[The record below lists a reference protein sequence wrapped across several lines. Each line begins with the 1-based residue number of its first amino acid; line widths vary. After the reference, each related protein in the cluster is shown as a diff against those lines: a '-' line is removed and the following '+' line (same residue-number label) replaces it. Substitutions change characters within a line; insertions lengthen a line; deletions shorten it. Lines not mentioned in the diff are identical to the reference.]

1 MWFFFKKND
10 SGCAISAEDHTLGP
24 VLCRIL
30 DEIHAHLPAL
40 GLGCRVCLCIIA
52 ASEFRRVQRIPM
64 KTIELDDDLYFYIAS
79 QTRHIGESASD
90 ILRRLLEHPTHIAV
104 PPAEPVAIAQP
115 RVVADPIG
123 LQALLDSGELQKE
136 EKSINRFML
145 VLSTLYR
152 DDPVGFTQATEI
164 KGRKRVYFS
173 QDPEALRA
181 SGSTTKPKPVPE
193 TPFWVITNTNTS
205 RKQNMVAQLMA
216 SMGYGEEV
224 IAQVCSAI

>member
-1 MWFFFKKND
+1 
-10 SGCAISAEDHTLGP
+10 
-24 VLCRIL
+24 
-30 DEIHAHLPAL
+30 
-40 GLGCRVCLCIIA
+40 
-52 ASEFRRVQRIPM
+52 M

-90 ILRRLLEHPTHIAV
+90 ILRRLLEQ
-104 PPAEPVAIAQP
+104 PARQASPVAAEVTAP
-115 RVVADPIG
+115 SPTMADAMG
-123 LQALLDSGELQKE
+123 LETLLDSGELQKE
-136 EKSINRFML
+136 EKSINRFMQ

-173 QDPEALRA
+173 RDPDALRA
-181 SGSTTKPKPVPE
+181 SGSTTKPKQVPQ

-216 SMGYGEEV
+216 SMGYGDEV
-224 IAQVCSAI
+224 IARVCGAI

>member
-1 MWFFFKKND
+1 
-10 SGCAISAEDHTLGP
+10 
-24 VLCRIL
+24 
-30 DEIHAHLPAL
+30 
-40 GLGCRVCLCIIA
+40 
-52 ASEFRRVQRIPM
+52 M

-90 ILRRLLEHPTHIAV
+90 ILRRLLEQPAHQRMPVTEHVAV
-104 PPAEPVAIAQP
+104 AQP
-115 RVVADPIG
+115 SAVATRQG

-136 EKSINRFML
+136 EKSINRFMQ

-173 QDPEALRA
+173 RDPEALRA

-224 IAQVCSAI
+224 IAQVCGAI

>member
-1 MWFFFKKND
+1 
-10 SGCAISAEDHTLGP
+10 
-24 VLCRIL
+24 
-30 DEIHAHLPAL
+30 
-40 GLGCRVCLCIIA
+40 
-52 ASEFRRVQRIPM
+52 M

-90 ILRRLLEHPTHIAV
+90 ILRRLLEQPTHITV
-104 PPAEPVAIAQP
+104 PVAEPVDLPQP

-136 EKSINRFML
+136 EKSINRFMQ

-181 SGSTTKPKPVPE
+181 SGSTTKPKPVPQ

>member
-1 MWFFFKKND
+1 
-10 SGCAISAEDHTLGP
+10 
-24 VLCRIL
+24 
-30 DEIHAHLPAL
+30 
-40 GLGCRVCLCIIA
+40 
-52 ASEFRRVQRIPM
+52 M

-90 ILRRLLEHPTHIAV
+90 ILRRLLEQPARIQAT
-104 PPAEPVAIAQP
+104 PPASVLADVSCTEPQP
-115 RVVADPIG
+115 AAGGEALTRLLASG
-123 LQALLDSGELQKE
+123 ALQQE
-136 EKSINRFML
+136 EKSINRFMML
-145 VLSTLYR
+145 LSTLYR
-152 DDPVGFTQATEI
+152 DDPAGFTQATEI

-216 SMGYGEEV
+216 SMGYDEAL
-224 IAQVCSAI
+224 IAEACALV

>member
-1 MWFFFKKND
+1 ML
-10 SGCAISAEDHTLGP
+10 SGSAISAADHTLGP
-24 VLCRIL
+24 LLCRIL
-30 DEIHAHLPAL
+30 GEIHVHLPAPC
-40 GLGCRVCLCIIA
+40 LGCRVCLCIIA

-90 ILRRLLEHPTHIAV
+90 ILRRLLEQPAHQRV
-104 PPAEPVAIAQP
+104 PVAEPVAVAQP
-115 RVVADPIG
+115 STVATQQG

-152 DDPVGFTQATEI
+152 DNPEGFTQATEI

-224 IAQVCSAI
+224 IAQVCGAI

>member
-1 MWFFFKKND
+1 
-10 SGCAISAEDHTLGP
+10 
-24 VLCRIL
+24 
-30 DEIHAHLPAL
+30 
-40 GLGCRVCLCIIA
+40 
-52 ASEFRRVQRIPM
+52 M

-90 ILRRLLEHPTHIAV
+90 ILRRLLEQPAHERV
-104 PPAEPVAIAQP
+104 PVAEPVAVVQP
-115 RVVADPIG
+115 SAVATQQG
-123 LQALLDSGELQKE
+123 LQTLLDSGELQKE
-136 EKSINRFML
+136 EKSINRFMQ

-173 QDPEALRA
+173 RDPEALRA

-193 TPFWVITNTNTS
+193 TPFWVISNTNTS

-216 SMGYGEEV
+216 SMGYDEEM

>member
-1 MWFFFKKND
+1 
-10 SGCAISAEDHTLGP
+10 
-24 VLCRIL
+24 
-30 DEIHAHLPAL
+30 
-40 GLGCRVCLCIIA
+40 
-52 ASEFRRVQRIPM
+52 M

-90 ILRRLLEHPTHIAV
+90 ILRRLLEQPANQV
-104 PPAEPVAIAQP
+104 APVAEPVTTAQP
-115 RVVADPIG
+115 HAVADAMG
-123 LQALLDSGELQKE
+123 LEALLDSGELQKE
-136 EKSINRFML
+136 EKSINRFMQ

-173 QDPEALRA
+173 RDPEALRA

-205 RKQNMVAQLMA
+205 RKQNMVAQLMT
-216 SMGYGEEV
+216 SMGYGGEV
-224 IAQVCSAI
+224 IARVCGAI

>member
-1 MWFFFKKND
+1 ML
-10 SGCAISAEDHTLGP
+10 SGSAISAADHTLDP
-24 VLCRIL
+24 LLCRIL
-30 DEIHAHLPAL
+30 DEIHVHLPAPC
-40 GLGCRVCLCIIA
+40 LGCRVCLCIIA

-90 ILRRLLEHPTHIAV
+90 ILRRLLEQPAHQGV
-104 PPAEPVAIAQP
+104 PVAEPVAVAQP
-115 RVVADPIG
+115 SAVATRQG

-152 DDPVGFTQATEI
+152 DNPEGFTQATEI

-224 IAQVCSAI
+224 IAKVCGAI

>member
-1 MWFFFKKND
+1 MP
-10 SGCAISAEDHTLGP
+10 SGLAISAADHTLGQL
-24 VLCRIL
+24 LCRIL
-30 DEIHAHLPAL
+30 DEIHVHLPAPC
-40 GLGCRVCLCIIA
+40 LGCRVCLCIIA

-90 ILRRLLEHPTHIAV
+90 ILRRLLEQPAHQGV
-104 PPAEPVAIAQP
+104 PVAEPVAVAQP
-115 RVVADPIG
+115 STVATQQG

-136 EKSINRFML
+136 EKSINRFMQ

-224 IAQVCSAI
+224 IAQVCGAI

>member
-1 MWFFFKKND
+1 MPLR
-10 SGCAISAEDHTLGP
+10 SAISAADHTLGP
-24 VLCRIL
+24 LLCRIL
-30 DEIHAHLPAL
+30 DEIHVHLPAPP
-40 GLGCRVCLCIIA
+40 LGCRVCLCIIA

-90 ILRRLLEHPTHIAV
+90 ILRRLLEQPAQGAASAAV
-104 PPAEPVAIAQP
+104 AEPAVAAPP
-115 RVVADPIG
+115 RAVAAPQG
-123 LQALLDSGELQKE
+123 LQALLDSGELQQE
-136 EKSINRFML
+136 EKSINRFMQ

-173 QDPEALRA
+173 RDPEALRA

-205 RKQNMVAQLMA
+205 RKQNMVAQLMS
-216 SMGYGEEV
+216 SMGYGDEV
-224 IAQVCSAI
+224 IAQVCGAI

>member
-1 MWFFFKKND
+1 MVFFQKND
-10 SGCAISAEDHTLGP
+10 PGSAISAGDHTPGP

-30 DEIHAHLPAL
+30 KEIHAHLPAPP
-40 GLGCRVCLCIIA
+40 LGCRVCLCIIA

-64 KTIELDDDLYFYIAS
+64 KTIELDDDLYFFIAS

-90 ILRRLLEHPTHIAV
+90 ILRRLLEQPVKAGTTV
-104 PPAEPVAIAQP
+104 PVAPVAQP
-115 RVVADPIG
+115 QPLADAMG
-123 LQALLDSGELQKE
+123 LEALLDSDELQKE

-152 DDPVGFTQATEI
+152 DNPDSFTQATEI

-181 SGSTTKPKPVPE
+181 SGSTTKPKQVPD

-216 SMGYGEEV
+216 SMGYDE
-224 IAQVCSAI
+224 ALTARVCGAV

>member
-1 MWFFFKKND
+1 
-10 SGCAISAEDHTLGP
+10 
-24 VLCRIL
+24 
-30 DEIHAHLPAL
+30 
-40 GLGCRVCLCIIA
+40 
-52 ASEFRRVQRIPM
+52 M

-90 ILRRLLEHPTHIAV
+90 ILRRLLEQPAHQGV
-104 PPAEPVAIAQP
+104 PVAEPAAVAQP
-115 RVVADPIG
+115 SAVATRQG

-136 EKSINRFML
+136 EKSINRFMQ

-173 QDPEALRA
+173 RDPEALRA

-224 IAQVCSAI
+224 IAQVCGAI

>member
-1 MWFFFKKND
+1 
-10 SGCAISAEDHTLGP
+10 
-24 VLCRIL
+24 
-30 DEIHAHLPAL
+30 
-40 GLGCRVCLCIIA
+40 
-52 ASEFRRVQRIPM
+52 M

-90 ILRRLLEHPTHIAV
+90 ILRRLLEQ
-104 PPAEPVAIAQP
+104 PANQAAPVAAPVTTAQP
-115 RVVADPIG
+115 HAVADAMG
-123 LQALLDSGELQKE
+123 LEALLDSGELQKE
-136 EKSINRFML
+136 EKSINRFMQ

-173 QDPEALRA
+173 RDPDALRA

-205 RKQNMVAQLMA
+205 RKQNMVAQLMT
-216 SMGYGEEV
+216 SMGYGDEV
-224 IAQVCSAI
+224 IARVCGAI

>member
-1 MWFFFKKND
+1 
-10 SGCAISAEDHTLGP
+10 
-24 VLCRIL
+24 
-30 DEIHAHLPAL
+30 
-40 GLGCRVCLCIIA
+40 
-52 ASEFRRVQRIPM
+52 M

-90 ILRRLLEHPTHIAV
+90 ILRRLLEQ
-104 PPAEPVAIAQP
+104 PARQASPVSEPVTAAP
-115 RVVADPIG
+115 SPTVADAMG
-123 LQALLDSGELQKE
+123 LDTLLDSGELQKE
-136 EKSINRFML
+136 EKSINRFMQ

-173 QDPEALRA
+173 RDPDALRA
-181 SGSTTKPKPVPE
+181 SGSTTKPKQVPQ

-216 SMGYGEEV
+216 SMGYGDEV
-224 IAQVCSAI
+224 IARVCGAI

>member
-1 MWFFFKKND
+1 M
-10 SGCAISAEDHTLGP
+10 
-24 VLCRIL
+24 
-30 DEIHAHLPAL
+30 
-40 GLGCRVCLCIIA
+40 
-52 ASEFRRVQRIPM
+52 
-64 KTIELDDDLYFYIAS
+64 
-79 QTRHIGESASD
+79 
-90 ILRRLLEHPTHIAV
+90 
-104 PPAEPVAIAQP
+104 
-115 RVVADPIG
+115 
-123 LQALLDSGELQKE
+123 LDSGELQKE
-136 EKSINRFML
+136 DKSINRFML

-152 DDPVGFTQATEI
+152 DNPEGFTRATEI

-224 IAQVCSAI
+224 IAQVCGAI

>member
-1 MWFFFKKND
+1 MP
-10 SGCAISAEDHTLGP
+10 SGSAISAADHTLGP
-24 VLCRIL
+24 LLCRIL
-30 DEIHAHLPAL
+30 DEIHVHLPAPC
-40 GLGCRVCLCIIA
+40 LGCRVCLCIIA

-90 ILRRLLEHPTHIAV
+90 ILRRLLEQPAHQGV
-104 PPAEPVAIAQP
+104 PVAEPVAVAQP
-115 RVVADPIG
+115 SAVATQQG

-152 DDPVGFTQATEI
+152 DNPEGFTQATEI

-173 QDPEALRA
+173 RDPEALRA

-224 IAQVCSAI
+224 IVQVCGAI

>member
-1 MWFFFKKND
+1 MP
-10 SGCAISAEDHTLGP
+10 SGSAISAADHTLGP
-24 VLCRIL
+24 LLCRIL
-30 DEIHAHLPAL
+30 DEIHVHLPAPC
-40 GLGCRVCLCIIA
+40 LGCRVCLCIIA

-90 ILRRLLEHPTHIAV
+90 ILRRLLEQPAQRAASAAV
-104 PPAEPVAIAQP
+104 AEPAPAAPPRAVAAPQ
-115 RVVADPIG
+115 G
-123 LQALLDSGELQKE
+123 LQALLDSGELQQE
-136 EKSINRFML
+136 EKSINRFMQ

-224 IAQVCSAI
+224 IAQVCGAI

>member
-1 MWFFFKKND
+1 
-10 SGCAISAEDHTLGP
+10 
-24 VLCRIL
+24 
-30 DEIHAHLPAL
+30 
-40 GLGCRVCLCIIA
+40 
-52 ASEFRRVQRIPM
+52 M

-90 ILRRLLEHPTHIAV
+90 ILRPLLEQPVKAGTTV
-104 PPAEPVAIAQP
+104 PAAPVVQP
-115 RVVADPIG
+115 QSLADAMG
-123 LQALLDSGELQKE
+123 LEALLDSDELQKE

-152 DDPVGFTQATEI
+152 DNPDSFTQATEI

-173 QDPEALRA
+173 RDPEALRA
-181 SGSTTKPKPVPE
+181 SGSTTKPKQVPD

-216 SMGYGEEV
+216 SMGYDE
-224 IAQVCSAI
+224 ALTARVCGAV

>member
-1 MWFFFKKND
+1 
-10 SGCAISAEDHTLGP
+10 
-24 VLCRIL
+24 
-30 DEIHAHLPAL
+30 
-40 GLGCRVCLCIIA
+40 
-52 ASEFRRVQRIPM
+52 M

-90 ILRRLLEHPTHIAV
+90 ILRRLLEQ
-104 PPAEPVAIAQP
+104 PANQAASVTEPVTTAQP
-115 RVVADPIG
+115 HAVADAMG
-123 LQALLDSGELQKE
+123 LEALLDSGELQKE
-136 EKSINRFML
+136 EKSINRFMQ

-173 QDPEALRA
+173 RDPDALRA

-205 RKQNMVAQLMA
+205 RKQNMVAQLMT
-216 SMGYGEEV
+216 SMGYGDEV
-224 IAQVCSAI
+224 IARVCGAI

>member
-1 MWFFFKKND
+1 
-10 SGCAISAEDHTLGP
+10 
-24 VLCRIL
+24 
-30 DEIHAHLPAL
+30 
-40 GLGCRVCLCIIA
+40 
-52 ASEFRRVQRIPM
+52 M

-90 ILRRLLEHPTHIAV
+90 ILRRLLEQPVRQNLPVAAQVAAV
-104 PPAEPVAIAQP
+104 PSPT
-115 RVVADPIG
+115 VADTMG

-136 EKSINRFML
+136 EKSINRFMQ

-152 DDPVGFTQATEI
+152 DNPEGFTQATEI

-173 QDPEALRA
+173 RDPEALRA
-181 SGSTTKPKPVPE
+181 SGSTTKPKPVPD

-224 IAQVCSAI
+224 IAQVCGAI